1 VSLRQNPSLE
11 ENRDVLAARQYFA
24 LERKRLFADTGIQAG
39 RNRSKRRVCFALS
52 CAVME
57 NSVVFATSNNEAVV
71 TRDKKADWVSSQVSM
86 AARGDAVVLRRRV
99 VNWLDD
105 EY

>member
-1 VSLRQNPSLE
+1 
-11 ENRDVLAARQYFA
+11 
-24 LERKRLFADTGIQAG
+24 
-39 RNRSKRRVCFALS
+39 
-52 CAVME
+52 ME